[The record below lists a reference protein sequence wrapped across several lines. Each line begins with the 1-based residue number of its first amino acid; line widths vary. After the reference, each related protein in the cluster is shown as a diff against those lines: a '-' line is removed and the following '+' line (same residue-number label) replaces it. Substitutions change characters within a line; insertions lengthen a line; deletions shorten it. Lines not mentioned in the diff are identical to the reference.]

1 MGKFKKFLGKTCLKL
16 GGWTPM
22 GDIPADVQK
31 CVVIEAPHTAIQDFF
46 VGIAYF
52 WYIERPVFIMMKA
65 EFFKTP
71 IMSFLLKKLGG
82 IPVNRGHRNNMVD
95 KMNQEFATRDK
106 MNLVICPEATRKKT
120 DRWKKGF
127 YLIAEGA
134 KVPIA
139 IGFIDYKKKTCGVGG
154 MMTPSGDYD
163 KDLAEIWDFYK
174 DIKAKH
180 PERFNLDEQYRTQE
194 H

>member
-1 MGKFKKFLGKTCLKL
+1 MKKFIGKLLLKL
-16 GGWTPM
+16 GGWKPM
-22 GDIPADVQK
+22 GEIPADTQK
-31 CVVIEAPHTAIQDFF
+31 CVIIEAPHTAIQDFF

-52 WYIERPVFIMMKA
+52 WYIERPVSIMMKA
-65 EFFKTP
+65 EFFKNS
-71 IMSFLLKKLGG
+71 IMGYLLKKLGG
-82 IPVNRGHRNNMVD
+82 IPVNRGHRNNMVER
-95 KMNQEFATRDK
+95 MNQEFANHEQ

-120 DRWKKGF
+120 DHWKKGF

-134 KVPIA
+134 NVPIVL
-139 IGFIDYKKKTCGVGG
+139 GFIDYKKKTCGIGKV
-154 MMTPSGDYD
+154 MIPSGDYD